1 MHRTPPPEMERD
13 VDREDSDIGANVE
26 EYVTC
31 EGRSKTRTL
40 AARKVEHPRQ
50 MLAESTTPFPCGFGG

>member
-1 MHRTPPPEMERD
+1 MRIDQFTFGSIRIDGAIYDRD
-13 VDREDSDIGANVE
+13 VVIDRGR
-26 EYVTC
+26 C